1 MDTLVIQ
8 GGRPLEGRVRVQGS
22 KNAALPI
29 LAALVLADGEMVI
42 DRVPRLLDISVM
54 IQILQSL
61 GVSAKE
67 EGNRLILNT
76 HFLSSN
82 EIPEELMGQM
92 RSSIFLMGPLLG
104 RTGEVILS
112 RPGGCDIGTR
122 RIDLHI
128 DGLRRLGV
136 QFEEK
141 SGNIYGKAK
150 RLHGAKIVLDYP
162 SVGATE
168 NIMMA
173 AVHAKGVTRIINA
186 AREPEVQDL
195 QNFLNHM
202 GARITGAG
210 SNMIEIEGVDHLR
223 PASYRVIP
231 DRIVAGTLIA
241 ASAITGGRILLEE
254 VVPDHLEAVIEAFRR
269 TGTEIFGNENMLEI
283 RGKKLLLPLEKVT
296 TSPHP
301 GFPTDMQPQMMAYLS
316 LAQGTSIITE
326 TVFDGRFRHV
336 EELLRMGANIYTDF
350 HTAIIR
356 GVKKLQGARVRAT
369 DLRAGA
375 ALVLAGLAAEGCT
388 TVENVHHI
396 DRGYEGIEEILR
408 SMGADIQRKKI

>member
-8 GGRPLEGRVRVQGS
+8 GGIPLEGKVRVHGS

-29 LAALVLADGEMVI
+29 LAAAVLAEGEYLI
-42 DRVPRLLDISVM
+42 DRVPELLDIVVM
-54 IQILQSL
+54 RTILQTL
-61 GVSAKE
+61 GVRTKQ
-67 EGNRLILNT
+67 EGGKVYLDTGTLT
-76 HFLSSN
+76 SN
-82 EIPEELMGQM
+82 EIPEHLMSQM
-92 RSSIFLMGPLLG
+92 RSSIFLMGPLLA
-104 RTGEVILS
+104 RTGEVMVS

-122 RIDLHI
+122 RIDLHME
-128 DGLRRLGV
+128 GLARLGI
-136 QFEEK
+136 QFEERE
-141 SGNIYGKAK
+141 GNIYGRTKK
-150 RLHGAKIVLDYP
+150 LQGAKIVLDYP

-173 AVHAKGVTRIINA
+173 ATLAKGITRIINA
-186 AREPEVQDL
+186 AREPEIQDL
-195 QNFLNHM
+195 QSFLNAM
-202 GARITGAG
+202 GARIAGAG
-210 SNMIEIEGVDHLR
+210 SHMIEIEGVDRLH
-223 PASYRVIP
+223 AVSHEVIP

-241 ASAITGGRILLEE
+241 AAAITGGRVTLEE
-254 VVPDHLEAVIEAFRR
+254 VQPDHMESVIEAFKRTGVEI
-269 TGTEIFGNENMLEI
+269 TGTESSLQVVGHHPILSLDKI
-283 RGKKLLLPLEKVT
+283 T

-336 EELLRMGANIYTDF
+336 DELMRMGAKIYTDY

-356 GVKKLQGARVRAT
+356 GVRRLSGTRVRAT

-388 TVENVHHI
+388 VVENVHHI
-396 DRGYEGIEEILR
+396 DRGYDHIERMIQSLGGEIVR
-408 SMGADIQRKKI
+408 RK